1 MVYNAPV
8 YNLVF
13 LLEQPVK
20 NLSVFGFLLAIST
33 ATNALA
39 GPALDGMPDVG
50 TRLAPAELSK
60 EAYLRWAEPILNA
73 QGVDRT
79 SPFTNQIFAWY
90 EANKNTGLPEQVNKD
105 PQKIYADVATAKAE
119 TIALEDAGEIE
130 KYVAAGA
137 NVYAEIQGTPE
148 QVLESTLY
156 LWGKPIGQAGGKT
169 KPAAQ
174 PTHANRADWLEPNE
188 KWGPGAYANLEV
200 RKNGGIVR
208 DLSDHY
214 LLLVRGDATK
224 GFTVLM
230 QFAAPQGKTE
240 TSHVLAIAIIK
251 PLGNGKVAHKIAS
264 RYMGQS
270 YGILGPIGREQ
281 MGFNQTK
288 VRSIEKKFIDY
299 VTELRTTGK
308 IADQV
313 NDL

>member
-1 MVYNAPV
+1 M
-8 YNLVF
+8 
-13 LLEQPVK
+13 
-20 NLSVFGFLLAIST
+20 LLALI
-33 ATNALA
+33 AQPALA
-39 GPALDGMPDVG
+39 SPALIGMPDVG
-50 TRLAPAELSK
+50 TRLAPAELSE

-79 SPFTNQIFAWY
+79 SPFTSHIFAWY

-105 PQKIYADVATAKAE
+105 PQRIYADVNTAKQE
-119 TIALEDAGEIE
+119 TIALENEGEIE

-137 NVYAEIQGTPE
+137 NVYAEIPASVD
-148 QVLESTLY
+148 QVLETTLY

-174 PTHANRADWLEPNE
+174 PTHSNRADWLEPNA
-188 KWGPGAYANLEV
+188 KWGAGAYANLEV
-200 RKNGGIVR
+200 RKNGGIVK

-214 LLLVRGDATK
+214 LLLVRGNSSK
-224 GFTVLM
+224 GYTVLM
-230 QFAAPQGKTE
+230 QYVAPQGKTE
-240 TSHVLAIAIIK
+240 TTRVLAIAIIK
-251 PLGNGKVAHKIAS
+251 PLPNGKTAHKIAS

-288 VRSIEKKFIDY
+288 VRSIEKRFLEY
-299 VTELRTTGK
+299 VEELRTTGK
-308 IADQV
+308 IADQN